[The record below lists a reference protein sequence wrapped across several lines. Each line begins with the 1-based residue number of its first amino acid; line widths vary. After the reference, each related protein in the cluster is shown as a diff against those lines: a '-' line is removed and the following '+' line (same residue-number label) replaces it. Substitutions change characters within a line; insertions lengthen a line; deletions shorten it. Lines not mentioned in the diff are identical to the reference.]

1 MEKRQTYNIYTTCYG
16 GNAGANARNNLCKS
30 ILFRIVYLN
39 KSFLHFFLI
48 VVRLTH
54 SYRSNQIFERNQLA
68 LEHSIVQFYI

>member
-39 KSFLHFFLI
+39 KSFLHFFSNCGSPNPQLP
-48 VVRLTH
+48 VEPDLRTQPA
-54 SYRSNQIFERNQLA
+54 RS
-68 LEHSIVQFYI
+68 